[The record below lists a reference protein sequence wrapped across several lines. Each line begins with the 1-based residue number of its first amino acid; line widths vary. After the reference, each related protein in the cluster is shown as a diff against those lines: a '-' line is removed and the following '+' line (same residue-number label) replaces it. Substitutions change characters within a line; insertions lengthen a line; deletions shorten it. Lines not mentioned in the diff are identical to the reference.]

1 MGPVTAPAV
10 VSRIAAVLAAGAA
23 VALAWL
29 ALVTL
34 GDGSVAATAGA
45 LAGAGLLRPE
55 SLAAAATAG
64 APLLLAGLALAVGLR
79 AGVVNLGIQGQA
91 LAGALAA
98 MEVEHRL
105 RAPGFVVLATAV
117 VAAMAAGLAWTLLP
131 ALLRAW
137 RGVPEALTTMV
148 GSFGAVALIA
158 AVPLAW
164 RPADP
169 LVAGIGNLSEPLR
182 RLAGGAAWPALLSWT
197 VPVALAGALALA
209 LALRATTV
217 GPRLRAMLSDQ
228 RAALLAG
235 VRPRGAA
242 TGALLLSGAVAGLV
256 GLQDVLSRGAPVA
269 GGLGTVAI
277 SGAAPLAGP
286 SALTPVPVAYLPD
299 YGLLAIAVVLAGRA
313 SGLGMVAAALA
324 LSLLDHAGAA
334 LGGAAGLSAGT
345 VIVLQLVLVIA
356 AVLAARVVS
365 RVTAARLAG
374 ATRRPA
380 HVAGAK
386 RPTWQRPRSAGQQPR
401 PAGGPGD
408 ERRLEP
414 TVDDAEGA
422 HA

>member
-1 MGPVTAPAV
+1 MTAIGV
-10 VSRIAAVLAAGAA
+10 VSRVAAVLAAGLA

-29 ALVTL
+29 GVVAL
-34 GDGSVAATAGA
+34 GNGSVAGVLDAVRT
-45 LAGAGLLRPE
+45 AGLLRPE
-55 SLAAAATAG
+55 SLAVAATAG
-64 APLLLAGLALAVGLR
+64 APLLLAGLALAIGLR

-98 MEVEHRL
+98 VLVEHRL
-105 RAPGFVVLATAV
+105 RAPNGVILATAV
-117 VAAMAAGLAWTLLP
+117 LAAMGAGLAWTLLP

-137 RGVPEALTTMV
+137 RGAPEALTTMV

-164 RPADP
+164 RSRSDQT
-169 LVAGIGNLSEPLR
+169 VAGIGNLAEPLH

-197 VPVALAGALALA
+197 VPAALLGAIGLALV
-209 LALRATTV
+209 LRATRM
-217 GPRLRAMLSDQ
+217 GPRLRALREDQ

-235 VRPRGAA
+235 VRPGVAA
-242 TGALLLSGAVAGLV
+242 TGALLLSGAVGGLV

-269 GGLGTVAI
+269 GGLGAVAI

-313 SGLGMVAAALA
+313 SGLGMVVAALA
-324 LSLLDHAGAA
+324 LSLVDRAGAA
-334 LGGAAGLSAGT
+334 LGTAAGLSSGT
-345 VIVLQLVLVIA
+345 VIVLQIVLVIA
-356 AVLAARVVS
+356 AVLAARVV
-365 RVTAARLAG
+365 RGVTAARLAG

-380 HVAGAK
+380 RAADEADRPAGL
-386 RPTWQRPRSAGQQPR
+386 RPRA
-401 PAGGPGD
+401 AGGPGD
-408 ERRLEP
+408 ERLLEP
-414 TVDDAEGA
+414 TADDATEGA

>member
-1 MGPVTAPAV
+1 VTAPAV
-10 VSRIAAVLAAGAA
+10 VSRVAAVLAAGAA

-29 ALVTL
+29 GMVAL
-34 GDGSVAATAGA
+34 GGGSVAAA
-45 LAGAGLLRPE
+45 LDTLATAGLLRPE

-98 MEVEHRL
+98 VVVEHRL
-105 RAPGFVVLATAV
+105 HARGVAVLATAV
-117 VAAMAAGLAWTLLP
+117 VAAVAAGLAWTLLP

-137 RGVPEALTTMV
+137 RGVPEALTTMA

-164 RPADP
+164 RPGGNQ
-169 LVAGIGNLSEPLR
+169 LVAGIGNLSEPLH
-182 RLAGGAAWPALLSWT
+182 RLAGGAAWPAMLSWT
-197 VPVALAGALALA
+197 VPVALAGAVALA
-209 LALRATTV
+209 LALRAGTV
-217 GPRLRAMLSDQ
+217 GPRLRAMLADQ

-235 VRPRGAA
+235 VRPGVAA

-269 GGLGTVAI
+269 GALGTVAI

-286 SALTPVPVAYLPD
+286 SALTPLPVAYLPD

-313 SGLGMVAAALA
+313 SGLGMVAAAMA
-324 LSLLDHAGAA
+324 LGLVDRAGAA
-334 LGGAAGLSAGT
+334 LGGAAGLSSGT
-345 VIVLQLVLVIA
+345 VIVLQIVLVIA
-356 AVLAARVVS
+356 AVLAARVV
-365 RVTAARLAG
+365 RGVTAARLAG

-380 HVAGAK
+380 RAPA
-386 RPTWQRPRSAGQQPR
+386 ADR
-401 PAGGPGD
+401 PAGQPLAAGDPAD

-414 TVDDAEGA
+414 KVDDAEGA